1 MNTAVRTSRRPTVL
15 RSPRAWQRRV
25 SQSRRAGRGGYLI
38 VAAVAL
44 LALLPVVV
52 PSAAAPV
59 RPGLSTAAPWT
70 RHPADYVTLPT
81 VIACLLGRLLIN
93 R

>member
-1 MNTAVRTSRRPTVL
+1 
-15 RSPRAWQRRV
+15 
-25 SQSRRAGRGGYLI
+25 

-52 PSAAAPV
+52 ASAAAPV
-59 RPGLSTAAPWT
+59 LPGLSTAAPWT